1 MSNKLTPKAFVEKV
15 RENLNNNGTMKS
27 LFSGQFLGKFEE
39 HELTG
44 IKKSIEKEL
53 ARRKEARA
61 DQLKAELE
69 SLGYEVRK
77 K

>member
-27 LFSGQFLGKFEE
+27 LFSGQFLGKFHE
-39 HELTG
+39 HELDG
-44 IKKSIEKEL
+44 IKKSIDKEL

-61 DQLKAELE
+61 DALKAELE
-69 SLGYEVRK
+69 SMGYEVK
-77 K
+77 KK